1 MSLERRLADELVR
14 KHPDR
19 AAGVLERLGVEDA
32 THLLSRVAP
41 PGAAAVLKRMSP
53 QLAAAALDASD
64 AKRVADVLEALP
76 LDVASRLARRLS
88 PERQAEVLEKVG
100 ARLARAL
107 RSLSRFPEGSA
118 GALMDPNVLALPEDL
133 TAKEALDLIRETP
146 ENARYNLY
154 VVDREQRLV
163 GVVNLREI
171 LIARPRSRLA
181 DFMVRQPKQLDAR
194 ADRSVV
200 IGHPG
205 WREVHSL
212 PVVDEQGCY
221 LGAIRYRTLRELED
235 ELLGGKAEDVS
246 VREALGQ
253 LFAAG
258 AGGLLDALTTPDAP
272 RTGGR

>member
-19 AAGVLERLGVEDA
+19 AAGALERLGVEEA
-32 THLLSRVAP
+32 TQLLSRVAP
-41 PGAAAVLKRMSP
+41 SGAAAVLQRMSP

-64 AKRVADVLEALP
+64 GKRVAEVLEALP
-76 LDVASRLARRLS
+76 LDVASRLSRRLS

-133 TAKEALDLIRETP
+133 TAKEALDLIREAP
-146 ENARYNLY
+146 ENARYNVY

-181 DFMVRQPKQLDAR
+181 DFMVRQPQQLDGR

-212 PVVDEQGCY
+212 PVVDEQGGY

-235 ELLGGKAEDVS
+235 ELLGGKAEDVN

-258 AGGLLDALTTPDAP
+258 AGGLLDALTAPDAP